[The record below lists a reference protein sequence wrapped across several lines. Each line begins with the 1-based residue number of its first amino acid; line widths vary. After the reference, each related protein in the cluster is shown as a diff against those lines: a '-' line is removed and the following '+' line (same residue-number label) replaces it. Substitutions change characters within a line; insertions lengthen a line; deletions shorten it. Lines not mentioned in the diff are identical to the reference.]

1 MDSLKTLLEKG
12 QYDLVIKL
20 TENSTDPASLFD
32 CVIALVA
39 VGQNEKALEVIKNK
53 REILKK
59 QLDLLIKFHI
69 EILCLMSRYDEA
81 YDELKYY
88 EELPYESQEVEEIL
102 RMMPEYI
109 RKEEKASLK
118 HSSMSEDDIMAK
130 LMSKNDEEVLAA
142 LDAIKNQKLDPY
154 LLPILKIMRSY
165 PKQVV
170 RTFAL
175 LLLVNEKYD
184 KEVQFLYFDDLLK
197 VVPSSLEDPFMVA
210 GFKNLNELSYE
221 FQSLYH
227 DPSIA
232 MNAMQIVS
240 SYLLYIYPRKL
251 EMNEAEVL
259 VVFGFLAK
267 RLLQVNTDD
276 LEEMCELKGLDYT
289 KINQTINEINEDLK
303 NF

>member
-1 MDSLKTLLEKG
+1 MDSLKTLMDKK

-20 TENSTDPASLFD
+20 TESSNDSLSLFYR
-32 CVIALVA
+32 ISALLA
-39 VGQNEKALEVIKNK
+39 VGQSKEALNVINDH
-53 REILKK
+53 RGIL
-59 QLDLLIKFHI
+59 QSRLSLLVKIHI
-69 EILCLMSRYDEA
+69 EILCLLEMFDEA
-81 YDELKYY
+81 YIQLSYY

-102 RMMPEYI
+102 KAMKDYI
-109 RKEEKASLK
+109 RKEEKNAYKK
-118 HSSMSEDDIMAK
+118 HSLSEDEILAK

-142 LDAIKNQKLDPY
+142 LDSLKNQKLDNY
-154 LLPILKIMRSY
+154 LLALFKIMRSY

-184 KEVQFLYFDDLLK
+184 KEIDFLYHGQLIK
-197 VVPSSLEDPFMVA
+197 VVPSSLEEPFLVK
-210 GFKNLNELSYE
+210 GFKNLEDLSYA
-221 FQSLYH
+221 FQSMYH

-232 MNAMQIVS
+232 LNAMQIIS
-240 SYLLYIYPRKL
+240 SYLLYNYPRHID
-251 EMNEAEVL
+251 MTADEVL

-276 LEEMCELKGLDYT
+276 LKQVCESKDLDYP
-289 KINQTINEINEDLK
+289 KISETINVINEDLK